1 MLEIKDGAITVGGKQ
16 LFHGLSFCTADGGL
30 TVVTGPHG
38 CGKTSLIRAFLGF
51 QPLTSGYVSVDC
63 EAILPLTAALF
74 RVNMLYVPQDLR
86 LCVGSFSELFESL
99 TDLRVNTDLT
109 YARKKLFYEW
119 KRLALDVALYDKPL
133 EEVGESALRRMMIS
147 VAGVVDRKNILLD
160 EPFAG
165 LNSEAQSVVMAY
177 LRSLASSEHTVLLAT
192 GDAGLAGM
200 CDRKIELG
208 V

>member
-16 LFHGLSFCTADGGL
+16 LFHDLSFCTADGGL
-30 TVVTGPHG
+30 TAITGPHG

-74 RVNMLYVPQDLR
+74 RADMLYVPQDLR

-133 EEVGESALRRMMIS
+133 GEAGESALRRMMIS

-177 LRSLASSEHTVLLAT
+177 LRSLASSGHTVLLAT
-192 GDAGLAGM
+192 GDAALAGM

>member
-1 MLEIKDGAITVGGKQ
+1 
-16 LFHGLSFCTADGGL
+16 
-30 TVVTGPHG
+30 
-38 CGKTSLIRAFLGF
+38 
-51 QPLTSGYVSVDC
+51 
-63 EAILPLTAALF
+63 
-74 RVNMLYVPQDLR
+74 
-86 LCVGSFSELFESL
+86 
-99 TDLRVNTDLT
+99 
-109 YARKKLFYEW
+109 
-119 KRLALDVALYDKPL
+119 
-133 EEVGESALRRMMIS
+133 MMIS

-192 GDAGLAGM
+192 GDAGFAGM